1 MSENSIASLC
11 RSKTKFYKTNTILWI
26 EKRRIT
32 SSHPHFQVEIEDHP
46 YLAKSEGVNCIPA
59 FKIYKN
65 GSRVKE
71 IPGNNHELLEKLVK
85 LYSS

>member
-1 MSENSIASLC
+1 
-11 RSKTKFYKTNTILWI
+11 
-26 EKRRIT
+26 
-32 SSHPHFQVEIEDHP
+32 VEIEDHP
-46 YLAKSEGVNCIPA
+46 YLANSEHVRSIPA

-71 IPGNNHELLEKLVK
+71 IPGNDREMLESSVK

>member
-1 MSENSIASLC
+1 MNL
-11 RSKTKFYKTNTILWI
+11 K
-26 EKRRIT
+26 
-32 SSHPHFQVEIEDHP
+32 FQVEIEDHP
-46 YLAKSEGVNCIPA
+46 YLAKSESVNSVPA

-71 IPGNNHELLEKLVK
+71 IPGKNHEMLERSIK